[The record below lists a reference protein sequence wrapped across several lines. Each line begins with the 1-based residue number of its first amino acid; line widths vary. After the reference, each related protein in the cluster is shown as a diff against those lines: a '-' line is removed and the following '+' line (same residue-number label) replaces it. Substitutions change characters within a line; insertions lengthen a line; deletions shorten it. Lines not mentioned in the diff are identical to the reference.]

1 MMSSRE
7 VVRRAVRFEGPERLP
22 RSLPETYGSDFRS
35 VAMSPSPDW
44 RPGSGVD
51 EWGAI
56 WENIGIS
63 NMGQVKEFPIKTW
76 RDFDRLRV
84 PDIKE
89 PRRWETLRG
98 ARDRAG
104 DKFLLGGGISLY
116 ERVHFI
122 RGLENTWADIY
133 QAPERLNELVDIL
146 VDMNLYAIEKYA
158 EEDVDGLFWCDDWG
172 LQNRLMISAD
182 SWREIWKPRYARVYE
197 AAHDAGLLTFLHS
210 CGHIVE
216 ILDDLTEAGLDVI
229 QMDQQENMG
238 LELLGERF
246 AKRITFWCPVDIQN
260 TMARG
265 HPDEI
270 RRYVRKMVTT
280 LGKPEGGF
288 ICGYY
293 GDPVGAGHTQ
303 EAIDVMCQAFLD
315 VSDEMYATTR

>member
-1 MMSSRE
+1 MMSSSE

-22 RSLPETYGSDFRS
+22 RSLPETYGSDFS
-35 VAMSPSPDW
+35 WVAMSPSPDS

-182 SWREIWKPRYARVYE
+182 SWREIWKPRYARVYQ

-216 ILDDLTEAGLDVI
+216 ILDDLIEAGLDVI
-229 QMDQQENMG
+229 QLDQQENMG
-238 LELLGERF
+238 LEVLGRF

-265 HPDEI
+265 NPDEI

-280 LGKPEGGF
+280 LAKPEGGF

-315 VSDEMYATTR
+315 VSDEVYATTR